1 MFVKKLLV
9 VFINYQQNHQLV
21 ITLLKE
27 NCGYLLKVEYKLG
40 HDKYK
45 ETNHLIDDKFVYRL
59 FNNLKDI
66 MDNTNNFSK
75 NDVIANMEIYYGK
88 DNCLKQTV
96 TKKLLE
102 QSDNLKNLFKWIFN
116 YIDESIS
123 LSL

>member
-9 VFINYQQNHQLV
+9 VFINYQQNQQLV

-59 FNNLKDI
+59 FNNLKEI

-75 NDVIANMEIYYGK
+75 NDIIANMEIYYGK
-88 DNCLKQTV
+88 DDYLKQTV

-102 QSDNLKNLFKWIFN
+102 QSDNLKNLFKWIFK
-116 YIDESIS
+116 YVDESIS
-123 LSL
+123 LSF

>member
-9 VFINYQQNHQLV
+9 VFINYQQNQQLV

-27 NCGYLLKVEYKLG
+27 NCGYLLKVEYKLNN
-40 HDKYK
+40 DKYK

-66 MDNTNNFSK
+66 MDNTNNFGK
-75 NDVIANMEIYYGK
+75 NDVIAKMEIYYGK
-88 DNCLKQTV
+88 DNYLKQTV

-102 QSDNLKNLFKWIFN
+102 QSDNLKNIFKWIFN
-116 YIDESIS
+116 YVDESIS
-123 LSL
+123 LSF

>member
-9 VFINYQQNHQLV
+9 VFINYQQNQQLV

-88 DNCLKQTV
+88 DDYLKQTV

-102 QSDNLKNLFKWIFN
+102 QSDNLKNIFKWIFK
-116 YIDESIS
+116 YVDESIS
-123 LSL
+123 LSF

>member
-9 VFINYQQNHQLV
+9 VFINYQQNQQLV

-27 NCGYLLKVEYKLG
+27 NCGYLLKVEYKLD

-66 MDNTNNFSK
+66 MDNTNNFGK

-88 DNCLKQTV
+88 DNYLKQTV

-102 QSDNLKNLFKWIFN
+102 QSDNLKNIFKWIFN